1 MDAGED
7 CNYWPLLTA
16 YKWTDKMFN
25 CNGSITGFVMCNKGN
40 GHTDVGISLWRG
52 GNVYRTT
59 VVNVYWPHERD
70 FSDSD
75 YLSFISGDQLMVV
88 VIYYESSIRYVYYT
102 HVYRCMQYVV
112 TNASC
117 TIEPIHTV

>member
-7 CNYWPLLTA
+7 CNYWPLLTT
-16 YKWTDKMFN
+16 YKWTDKIFN

-40 GHTDVGISLWRG
+40 SHTDVGISLWRG
-52 GNVYRTT
+52 GNVYRTR
-59 VVNVYWPHERD
+59 VVYLHWTQHD
-70 FSDSD
+70 FSDGD
-75 YLSFISGDQLMVV
+75 YLSFSRGDQLMVL
-88 VIYYESSIRYVYYT
+88 VIYYGSSIRYVYYT